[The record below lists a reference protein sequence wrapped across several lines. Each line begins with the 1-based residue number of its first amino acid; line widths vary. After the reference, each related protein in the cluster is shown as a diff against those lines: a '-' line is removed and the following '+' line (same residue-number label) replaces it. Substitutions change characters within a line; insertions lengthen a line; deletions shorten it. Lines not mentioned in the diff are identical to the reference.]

1 MWEDE
6 VRNFRGYDKPL
17 NYVGEFKQYGLLD
30 RFFRRMEA
38 GEAIDLRNVLRELLM
53 QDTMAGIM
61 NEIEAKGMASIVKN
75 YDGA

>member
-17 NYVGEFKQYGLLD
+17 NYVGEFKHYGLLD